1 MVRTLLNVKVLDVKA
16 SIRSP
21 LGTSTPRTIEKSG
34 SKKRKRLTPTPTN
47 QVNKSNGNNGT
58 ASNTTHI
65 RRQKYET
72 KALKEI
78 RFFQNIPNLLIPRKQ
93 FSRLVREIMAQF
105 TTPDYRIQARALD
118 ALHESTEAFVVRY
131 LEESNLCAIH
141 AKRITLMPKDMQL
154 LKKIKQCPQSQSI
167 TN

>member
-1 MVRTLLNVKVLDVKA
+1 MVRTVSNVKT

-21 LGTSTPRTIEKSG
+21 LGASTPRTIDKSR
-34 SKKRKRLTPTPTN
+34 SKKRKRLTPTPTK
-47 QVNKSNGNNGT
+47 QVDKSNGNNGT

-65 RRQKYET
+65 RRK
-72 KALKEI
+72 KAGTNALREI
-78 RFFQNIPNLLIPRKQ
+78 RFFQKSSNLLIPRLP
-93 FSRLVREIMAQF
+93 FSRLVREIMAQVA
-105 TTPDYRIQARALD
+105 TPDYRIQARALD

-141 AKRITLMPKDMQL
+141 AKRVTLMPKDMQL
-154 LKKIKQCPQSQSI
+154 LQKLKHSHQSQSI